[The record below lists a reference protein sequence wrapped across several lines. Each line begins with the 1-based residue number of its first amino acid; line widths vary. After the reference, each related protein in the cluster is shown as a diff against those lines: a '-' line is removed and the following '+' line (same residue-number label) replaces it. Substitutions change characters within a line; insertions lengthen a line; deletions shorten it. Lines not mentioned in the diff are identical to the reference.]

1 MEFLRDSN
9 FDFMKYRRLWV
20 AVSVVLVVVSV
31 LAVFVHG
38 KLNIG
43 VDFAGGTQLT
53 LQFQEEP
60 VVDEIRGIL
69 AGAGLDDAQIQRF
82 GESGSNEV
90 LIKAPVAEEGAQE
103 NQERILAA
111 LDQRY
116 NADARGLDLNR
127 AGADAVAGVLAQLDP
142 EGVMEAGGDTAQ
154 SYYEGIAESILEV
167 RKDVGIFAS
176 WEQVASAEG
185 VSPETQEALREN
197 ASLGAIALLGAENVG
212 PQIGRELRTKGVLAV
227 VLSLVG
233 MLVYIWVR
241 FELRF
246 GIGAVIA
253 SFHDVIVVLGLYAL
267 LDFEF
272 NLTTV
277 AAFLTLI
284 GYSVN
289 DTVVIFDRV
298 RETLR
303 KYKKMAM
310 TALLNKAI
318 NATLARTLLT
328 SVTTLLALIALFLFG
343 GEVIRGFVMGLIWG
357 VVIGTYSSIA
367 IAVPLLLQVNLR
379 GTVIDTPAGEG
390 EARARGA

>member
-69 AGAGLDDAQIQRF
+69 TGAGLDDAQIQRF
-82 GESGSNEV
+82 GESGANEV

-127 AGADAVAGVLAQLDP
+127 GGADAVAGVLAQLDP

-298 RETLR
+298 RENLRLTRREPLIELINRSLNQTLS
-303 KYKKMAM
+303 
-310 TALLNKAI
+310 
-318 NATLARTLLT
+318 RTILT
-328 SVTTLLALIALFLFG
+328 SGTTLLATGALLVLG
-343 GEVIRGFVMGLIWG
+343 GDVLRGFAFVLTVGII
-357 VVIGTYSSIA
+357 VGTYSSVYVASPVA
-367 IAVPLLLQVNLR
+367 ILWEELVR
-379 GTVIDTPAGEG
+379 RRTPAQKGTSK
-390 EARARGA
+390 AA